1 MPMPPK
7 IKGSA
12 ASNPVWVSLTPKP
25 LMMVGRKNATP

>member
-7 IKGSA
+7 MKGSA

-25 LMMVGRKNATP
+25 LMMVGRKKATP

>member
-1 MPMPPK
+1 MPMAPNT
-7 IKGSA
+7 KGSA